1 MKKMIFVVSC
11 AVMVIAGV
19 LGVNKFDTNE
29 LASND
34 LLMENVE
41 ALTRGETEN
50 ANDEIECKKQ
60 GGIWGRASICA
71 DGGIETVT
79 CNKKGEIRVM
89 GITLL
94 GSYEN
99 GKTYIIGWERYTCE
113 SNKGSCCVKQ
123 GVFVSEH
130 KI

>member
-1 MKKMIFVVSC
+1 MKKLMFGVSC
-11 AVMVIAGV
+11 AAIAFAGV
-19 LGVNKFDTNE
+19 WGVSDSKSEE
-29 LASND
+29 LANND

-41 ALTRGETEN
+41 ALTRGEMDD
-50 ANDEIECKKQ
+50 ANDESECKKQ

-79 CNKKGEIRVM
+79 CSKKGEIRVL
-89 GITLL
+89 GITLF

-99 GKTYIIGWERYTCE
+99 GKTYIIGWERYTCD

-123 GVFVSEH
+123 GVFVNEH